1 MRKTMTVLAATAALG
16 GCITVPPPGPAS
28 ACPSATRN
36 WTAFV
41 NAMPGPGARPA
52 LIVTG
57 EVEIPR
63 RGLAPALTVGPTDRK
78 FPACQRFALRL
89 VAQAGAPAG
98 WRPVRAE
105 IRPSL
110 ADYGEVIVG
119 CEGRTIV
126 RISPIEK
133 AY

>member
-16 GCITVPPPGPAS
+16 GCMTVPPPGPAS

-36 WTAFV
+36 WAAFV
-41 NAMPGPGARPA
+41 NAMPGPGTRPA

-63 RGLAPALTVGPTDRK
+63 QGLAPALAVGPTDRK
-78 FPACQRFALRL
+78 FPPGQRFALHL
-89 VAQAGAPAG
+89 VAAPGTPAG
-98 WRPVRAE
+98 WRPVRGE

-119 CEGRTIV
+119 CEGQTIV
-126 RISPIEK
+126 RISPVEK

>member
-1 MRKTMTVLAATAALG
+1 MRKTMTTLAATAALG
-16 GCITVPPPGPAS
+16 GCMTMPPEPTS
-28 ACPSATRN
+28 ACPATTRN
-36 WTAFV
+36 WNAFV

-57 EVEIPR
+57 EVEVPR
-63 RGLAPALTVGPTDRK
+63 RGLAPELIVGPTDRK
-78 FPACQRFALRL
+78 FPPGQRFALRL
-89 VAQAGAPAG
+89 ARQAGAPAG

-119 CEGRTIV
+119 CEGQTIV
-126 RISPIEK
+126 RISPVEK